1 MSTPTAQSILDMAHG
16 AFKERTDYE
25 MTKVIENILDPNT
38 IATKERSVTV
48 TIKLKPDDSR
58 QNISVMVEA
67 KSKLQPAAPMPT
79 SLYVAGDGN
88 GEVQAVEMVPQVPGQ
103 QSLDGS
109 EQEESKILHLIRKN
123 A

>member
-1 MSTPTAQSILDMAHG
+1 MNTPTAQSILDMAHG

-25 MTKVIENILDPNT
+25 MARVIENILDPNT

-58 QNISVMVEA
+58 QNISVLVEA
-67 KSKLQPAAPMPT
+67 KSKLQPTAPMPT
-79 SLYVAGDGN
+79 SLYVTGDNN
-88 GEVQAVEMVPQVPGQ
+88 GEIQAVEMVPQIPGQ
-103 QSLDGS
+103 QNLDGE
-109 EQEESKILHLIRKN
+109 EQECSKVLHLVKKN

>member
-103 QSLDGS
+103 
-109 EQEESKILHLIRKN
+109 
-123 A
+123 

>member
-25 MTKVIENILDPNT
+25 MTKAIENILDPNT
-38 IATKERSVTV
+38 IATKERSVTI

-67 KSKLQPAAPMPT
+67 KSKLQPAAPLPT
-79 SLYVAGDGN
+79 NLYVAGDGN

-103 QSLDGS
+103 QSLDGA

>member
-38 IATKERSVTV
+38 IATKERSVNV

-103 QSLDGS
+103 QSLDDS

>member
-1 MSTPTAQSILDMAHG
+1 MSTPTAKSILDMAHG

-25 MTKVIENILDPNT
+25 MTKAIENILDPNT

-67 KSKLQPAAPMPT
+67 KSKLQPAAPLPT
-79 SLYVAGDGN
+79 SLYVDDSQE
-88 GEVQAVEMVPQVPGQ
+88 EVQAVEMVPQVPGQ
-103 QSLDGS
+103 QSLDGA

>member
-109 EQEESKILHLIRKN
+109 EQEESKILQLIRKN

>member
-103 QSLDGS
+103 QSLDDS